1 MEDFQ
6 IPSSLVAP
14 QAPKSYFRTF
24 ENTIEWST
32 FVLSIVFVCDLTG
45 CHEETGLRFGW
56 QWQLGAVAITAAW
69 VNLVSNVRKFPF
81 LGIYVVMI
89 TDVLMT
95 FMKVAVIV
103 ILLVEGFA
111 LGFYCLLAEQVS
123 LQCRFRNA
131 ARSHP
136 GLKMLQDHDF

>member
-1 MEDFQ
+1 MNNGVRTYL
-6 IPSSLVAP
+6 PS
-14 QAPKSYFRTF
+14 
-24 ENTIEWST
+24 
-32 FVLSIVFVCDLTG
+32 
-45 CHEETGLRFGW
+45 LRFGW

-89 TDVLMT
+89 TDVLLT

-111 LGFYCLLAEQVS
+111 LGFYCLLAEQV
-123 LQCRFRNA
+123 
-131 ARSHP
+131 
-136 GLKMLQDHDF
+136 

>member
-1 MEDFQ
+1 MEGGG
-6 IPSSLVAP
+6 
-14 QAPKSYFRTF
+14 
-24 ENTIEWST
+24 
-32 FVLSIVFVCDLTG
+32 DLK
-45 CHEETGLRFGW
+45 CPVEESRSPLCRFGW

-89 TDVLMT
+89 TDVLLT

-111 LGFYCLLAEQVS
+111 LGFYCLLAEQV
-123 LQCRFRNA
+123 
-131 ARSHP
+131 
-136 GLKMLQDHDF
+136 

>member
-1 MEDFQ
+1 M
-6 IPSSLVAP
+6 
-14 QAPKSYFRTF
+14 
-24 ENTIEWST
+24 
-32 FVLSIVFVCDLTG
+32 
-45 CHEETGLRFGW
+45 
-56 QWQLGAVAITAAW
+56 GAIAITAAW

-89 TDVLMT
+89 TDVLLT

-123 LQCRFRNA
+123 DFFETGG
-131 ARSHP
+131 RSHWIRP
-136 GLKMLQDHDF
+136 LNPAVCNS